1 MTMNIHNLD
10 SIFKPRRIAL
20 VGVTTN
26 PNGVGG
32 KVLANLIGGGF
43 RGIVYPVNPE
53 TEAVMGVP
61 CFPSVSNLPRIP
73 DLAVICTPAEQV
85 PAAVREC
92 GALGV
97 RGVIIMTAGFKEIG
111 QAGRLLEEQIKS
123 EAARFDRMR
132 ILGPN
137 CLGIIAP
144 GRGLNATFALGMPK
158 AGHVAFISQSGALC
172 TAVLDWAMEGKIG
185 FSHFVS
191 IGNTIDVDFGDLIDY
206 FGEDENTKSIILYIE
221 SIAQAR
227 RFMTAARAFA
237 RSKPILAI
245 KAGRFPESAEVAASH
260 TGAMAAE
267 DSVYDAAFQRAGLA
281 RVFEM
286 GDVFDC
292 AELIGRNKN
301 PRGPRLAIITNAGG
315 PGVLATDALIAEA
328 GQLASFAAET
338 MSALNEN
345 LPPAWSH
352 GNPVD
357 VLGNASPSRV
367 ERAVQIVLKDE
378 GVDAVLVILS
388 PQAMTNP
395 TAVAQTLGEL
405 SDKTPKPILAA
416 WLGGKT
422 MREGKS
428 ILKESGIAVYDT
440 PEQAVR
446 AFMTL
451 VAYSRNLDI
460 LYETPKDVPIAFSY
474 NREEIRSRFL
484 SEHVAESGIISE
496 DESKRLIDAYGIA
509 TTLAV
514 PAKTSAEAVRN
525 AKEIGYPVVLKVH
538 SPDITHKSDVNGVAL
553 NLENEDMVRGA
564 FESIVHTAQTMRP
577 DARDLGV
584 TV

>member
-1 MTMNIHNLD
+1 
-10 SIFKPRRIAL
+10 
-20 VGVTTN
+20 
-26 PNGVGG
+26 
-32 KVLANLIGGGF
+32 
-43 RGIVYPVNPE
+43 
-53 TEAVMGVP
+53 
-61 CFPSVSNLPRIP
+61 
-73 DLAVICTPAEQV
+73 
-85 PAAVREC
+85 
-92 GALGV
+92 
-97 RGVIIMTAGFKEIG
+97 
-111 QAGRLLEEQIKS
+111 
-123 EAARFDRMR
+123 
-132 ILGPN
+132 
-137 CLGIIAP
+137 
-144 GRGLNATFALGMPK
+144 
-158 AGHVAFISQSGALC
+158 
-172 TAVLDWAMEGKIG
+172 
-185 FSHFVS
+185 
-191 IGNTIDVDFGDLIDY
+191 
-206 FGEDENTKSIILYIE
+206 
-221 SIAQAR
+221 
-227 RFMTAARAFA
+227 
-237 RSKPILAI
+237 
-245 KAGRFPESAEVAASH
+245 
-260 TGAMAAE
+260 
-267 DSVYDAAFQRAGLA
+267 
-281 RVFEM
+281 
-286 GDVFDC
+286 
-292 AELIGRNKN
+292 
-301 PRGPRLAIITNAGG
+301 
-315 PGVLATDALIAEA
+315 
-328 GQLASFAAET
+328 